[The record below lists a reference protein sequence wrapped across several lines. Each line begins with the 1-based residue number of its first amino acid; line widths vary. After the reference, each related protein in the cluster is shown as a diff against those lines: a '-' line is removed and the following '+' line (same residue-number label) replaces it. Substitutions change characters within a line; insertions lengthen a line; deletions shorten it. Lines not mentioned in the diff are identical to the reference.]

1 MKVKPWVERILD
13 WPDPA
18 RRVLDVETAQEED
31 ADGLQIGVVALW
43 FRARDL
49 RGEPYEA
56 CGKLLLPSAVLAG
69 DGDRLPVWFSCGY
82 ELPDDIARQQV
93 ARGRI
98 VVSSCDPRDDEVFPF
113 HNPLCRGPNT
123 DYVLAHLVRSL
134 PFVDP
139 ARIIYSGGSAG
150 GYAALLVA
158 AEAFP
163 AAAAVAGV
171 PVVNLAYQA
180 AYTMLNAPRIAADP
194 PAEQPL
200 MGVLM
205 AMFVE
210 FIERGWKRSFGD
222 DVSTSTWFDHSPVAH
237 VERITCPVA
246 AFFSTADFLVPIEQV
261 GSGLAAPTLAALP
274 PGVVMSASALTPAP
288 HAGIRLLDVLA
299 DAAEV
304 QLVPVPPGVAEARIS
319 DIDLTMTRPQTPAPV
334 RACSDKQWQVVVVD
348 EGPTVFGIG
357 HTRHLIEADFEPYV
371 AQALDKG
378 VQPDQLTSA
387 KLQQL
392 VQRWSGEEW
401 LAPDFHRLDDPAAEQ
416 ADVEC
421 GLRAF
426 CALSPAH
433 ARRFADLYESLQPP
447 LQVLPPSLVSELA
460 SLS

>member
-1 MKVKPWVERILD
+1 MKVKAWADLLED
-13 WPDPA
+13 WPDPSS
-18 RRVLDVETAQEED
+18 RLLDVDVAEED
-31 ADGLQIGVVALW
+31 VDGRQIGVVSMR

-56 CGKLLLPSAVLAG
+56 RGKLLLPSALLTTNAEL
-69 DGDRLPVWFSCGY
+69 LPVWFNCGY
-82 ELPDDIARQQV
+82 ELPDDVARQHV
-93 ARGRI
+93 LRGRI
-98 VVSSCDPRDDEVFPF
+98 VVSPCDPDDDEVFPF

-123 DYVLAHLVRSL
+123 DYVLAHLVRGL
-134 PFVDP
+134 PFVDTT
-139 ARIIYSGGSAG
+139 RIVYSGGSAG

-163 AAAAVAGV
+163 AAAAIPGV
-171 PVVNLAYQA
+171 PPVNLAYQA
-180 AYTMLNAPRIAADP
+180 AYTMHNAPRIAADP

-222 DVSTSTWFDHSPVAH
+222 DVSTSAWWDHSPVAH
-237 VERITCPVA
+237 VDRITCPVA

-261 GSGLAAPTLAALP
+261 GAALATTTLANLP
-274 PGVVMSASALTPAP
+274 DGVVMAAAELTAAR
-288 HAGIRLLDVLA
+288 HAGVRLLDVLG

-304 QLVPVPPGVAEARIS
+304 QVVPVPDGVAEARIS
-319 DIDLTMTRPQTPAPV
+319 DIDLTMTRPQTPLPV
-334 RACSDKQWQVVVVD
+334 SAASDKQWQVTVVD

-371 AQALDKG
+371 GQALAQE
-378 VQPDQLTSA
+378 VRPEQLTSA

-392 VQRWSGEEW
+392 LGRWSGEEW
-401 LAPDFHRLDDPAAEQ
+401 LAPGFSHLDEPAAEQ
-416 ADVEC
+416 ADVER

-433 ARRFADLYESLQPP
+433 ARQFAALYESLEPP
-447 LQVLPPSLVSELA
+447 LRVLPRSLLA
-460 SLS
+460 DLSTAT